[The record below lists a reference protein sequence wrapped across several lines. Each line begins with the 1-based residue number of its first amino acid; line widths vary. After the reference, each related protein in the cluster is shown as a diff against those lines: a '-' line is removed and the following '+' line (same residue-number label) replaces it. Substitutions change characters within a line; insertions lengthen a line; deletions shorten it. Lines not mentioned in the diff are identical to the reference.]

1 MNLPNKLTLFRIF
14 LVPIYMIFMLVP
26 IIENDIV
33 NRIVCCAIFIIAS
46 LTDMFD
52 GKIARKYNLITNFG
66 KLMDPLADK
75 FMVFGALLAILVKY
89 DYIRGVFVWATAII
103 MFRELAVSSL
113 RLLAAG
119 KKDPAANWLGKVKT
133 VTQIV
138 CICTVMLE
146 PVLLPFKAFTE
157 WHLLSYITIAAAT
170 VMTLW
175 SGINY
180 FTSYAKVIDFKN

>member
-14 LVPIYMIFMLVP
+14 LIPIFMVLMITP
-26 IIENDIV
+26 IIADDTV
-33 NRIVCCAIFIIAS
+33 NRIVCVSIFIVAS
-46 LTDMFD
+46 LTDMLD
-52 GKIARKYNLITNFG
+52 GKIARKYNLVTNFG

-89 DYIRGVFVWATAII
+89 DYLRGVFVWAATII

-119 KKDPAANWLGKVKT
+119 KTDPSANWLGKVKT
-133 VTQIV
+133 VTQII

-146 PVLLPFKAFTE
+146 PVILPFELFTE
-157 WHLLSYITIAAAT
+157 YHLLSYITVAITT

-180 FTSYAKVIDFKN
+180 FVAYSKVIDFKN